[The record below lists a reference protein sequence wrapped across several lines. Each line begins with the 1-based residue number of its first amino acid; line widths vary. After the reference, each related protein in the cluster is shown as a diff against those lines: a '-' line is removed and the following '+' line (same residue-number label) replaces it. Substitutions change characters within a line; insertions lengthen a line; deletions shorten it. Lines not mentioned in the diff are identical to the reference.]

1 MSSNQAL
8 GFGFGSVGSVA
19 IDVEYHVDCD
29 ISDGGIRMCGNVFQE
44 LGEGKCCGLCNFCL
58 YYGKGAEG
66 DDHGAVDGTS
76 VVQEGANNFLHPCY
90 SVAVER
96 GTGVVH
102 GGNLDG
108 CTILY
113 LGVLVRRVF

>member
-44 LGEGKCCGLCNFCL
+44 LGEGKCCGLSNFFL
-58 YYGKGAEG
+58 YCGKGDEG
-66 DDHGAVDGTS
+66 DEHGAVDGTS
-76 VVQEGANNFLHPCY
+76 VVQ
-90 SVAVER
+90 
-96 GTGVVH
+96 
-102 GGNLDG
+102 
-108 CTILY
+108 
-113 LGVLVRRVF
+113 